1 MSGKTKENPIFILSF
16 PNVAY
21 PRARLRD
28 SANECIISHDVFLWT
43 LSRVINSFITCDKAL
58 RGTLCNSTIKD
69 HTSHAARY
77 RRNSHTKQGLQKH
90 VFLRPKTQ
98 YPLHKKAPLDNPERL
113 SKSYIP
119 VLQASGK
126 ADGLRT
132 VGPHAHQRDGRP
144 RFTLDKS
151 DIVAEGRRELRG

>member
-1 MSGKTKENPIFILSF
+1 M
-16 PNVAY
+16 
-21 PRARLRD
+21 
-28 SANECIISHDVFLWT
+28 
-43 LSRVINSFITCDKAL
+43 INFFITCDKAL

-77 RRNSHTKQGLQKH
+77 GRNSHTKQGLQKH